1 MGRLHGL
8 EPVGVEVALL
18 HQEIDIPVDRVVLLP
33 RLDQAFGVILGST
46 GLFMTPSTERL
57 EFQQDGPRAFP
68 HGRGRLGDGLV
79 DREDVVAVDADRVF
93 LRDAI
98 AGRLVGEMGTAEL
111 LAARGGQP
119 PVVALD
125 AEQHGQLPHG
135 RNIEGFVEVA
145 FTCGAVAGEDQ
156 RGLSGVAEF
165 GREGDA
171 VGDAELRPEVA
182 DHPHDVMGHA
192 PEMEAP
198 VVSLGE
204 AGGLALE
211 LGEQLGEFDAPGGE
225 HAEVAVHR
233 EDELVRLEGGRAP
246 DGDGLLA
253 HAAEPFADAPLPQQ
267 AEHFL
272 LDEPGE
278 QQVVEQPDHAVGIEA
293 TVLDL
298 QRGNVGGRHV
308 PNLPPH
314 QGAPAGAEM

>member
-1 MGRLHGL
+1 M
-8 EPVGVEVALL
+8 ALL

-33 RLDQAFGVILGST
+33 RFDQAFGVIFGSA
-46 GLFMTPSTERL
+46 GLLVTPATERL
-57 EFQQDGPRAFP
+57 EFEQNGPRSLP
-68 HGRGRLGDGLV
+68 DGCGCLGDSLV
-79 DREDVVAVDADRVF
+79 NREHVVAVDADRVF
-93 LRDAI
+93 LRNAVT
-98 AGRLVGEMGTAEL
+98 GRLVGEMGTAEL

-253 HAAEPFADAPLPQQ
+253 HAAEPFADASLPQQ